1 MKRDFATFPEYP
13 LSIMNWN
20 KSASRVGGK
29 DSGIWGVKR
38 KKSTDEYLAQMGYS
52 LFDEYERAVSF
63 ASIPEQE
70 RILDAGTGSAR
81 MTRVLMNKGY
91 QIISGDIE
99 GEKLAEAARYSAPSS
114 ETQKTHW
121 VQLDLYQLCFRDHL
135 FDHIVCANL
144 FHELQDPV
152 SVLRELLRV
161 FSGRGKMILLDFTD
175 QGFSIID
182 EVHRLRHGKEHSIER
197 PISSNEIRG
206 VLEDRTLHIQTLD
219 LPLNWVYVAEGK
231 RG

>member
-1 MKRDFATFPEYP
+1 MAK
-13 LSIMNWN
+13 N
-20 KSASRVGGK
+20 SAPRIGAE

-70 RILDAGTGSAR
+70 RVLDAATGSAR

-114 ETQKTHW
+114 EIQKTHW

-144 FHELQDPV
+144 FHELQDPMT
-152 SVLRELLRV
+152 VLTELLRV
-161 FSGRGKMILLDFTD
+161 FSGRGKMLLLDFTD
-175 QGFSIID
+175 QGFSIIN
-182 EVHRLRHGKEHSIER
+182 EVHRLRHGKEHSIKR

-206 VLEDRTLHIQTLD
+206 VLEDRTLHVLALD